1 LERAYL
7 PIVEPIKRYDKNM
20 TRLRKETA
28 RRTVTAVLLMW
39 IG

>member
-1 LERAYL
+1 M
-7 PIVEPIKRYDKNM
+7 KRYDKNM

-28 RRTVTAVLLMW
+28 RSTVTVVLLKW